1 MNRAKASI
9 SKSRRERR
17 SYRES
22 ERGNSGIERV
32 NKQIEKEGWRFSCW
46 SRIRSRC
53 TTFRNSIKKYVIESN
68 FRINIGGKR
77 SRYQKGSKRGNQRGR
92 NFRILTG
99 NSRRAE
105 RKITRI

>member
-32 NKQIEKEGWRFSCW
+32 NKQIEKEG
-46 SRIRSRC
+46 
-53 TTFRNSIKKYVIESN
+53 
-68 FRINIGGKR
+68 
-77 SRYQKGSKRGNQRGR
+77 
-92 NFRILTG
+92 
-99 NSRRAE
+99 
-105 RKITRI
+105 